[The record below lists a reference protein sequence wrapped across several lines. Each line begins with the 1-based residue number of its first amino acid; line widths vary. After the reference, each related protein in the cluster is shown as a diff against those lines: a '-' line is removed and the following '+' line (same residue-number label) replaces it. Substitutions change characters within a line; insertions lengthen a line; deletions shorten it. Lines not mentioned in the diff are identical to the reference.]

1 MTSKTLHFIALSF
14 LGLLF
19 VIFGGGLT
27 YLNID
32 STFSGVA
39 FNFINTSLALAL
51 CGILLMLLINTVA
64 SRSTVT
70 IWESFLNALVLGFV
84 TMLSFYGGII
94 QIFNWPYNP
103 ERTTPDF
110 YENSGFT
117 FFLGLGLGL
126 GSLGLWIVFLLSRL
140 RRRPGI

>member
-1 MTSKTLHFIALSF
+1 MNSRTMHFLALSF

-19 VIFGGGLT
+19 VIFGRGLT
-27 YLNID
+27 YLN
-32 STFSGVA
+32 SATTFSGVA
-39 FNFINTSLALAL
+39 LNFINTSLALAF
-51 CGILLMLLINTVA
+51 CGILLMLLINAVV

-70 IWESFLNALVLGFV
+70 IWESFLNSLVLGLV

-94 QIFNWPYNP
+94 QLFNWPYNP
-103 ERTTPDF
+103 ARTTPDF

-140 RRRPGI
+140 RTRPGI